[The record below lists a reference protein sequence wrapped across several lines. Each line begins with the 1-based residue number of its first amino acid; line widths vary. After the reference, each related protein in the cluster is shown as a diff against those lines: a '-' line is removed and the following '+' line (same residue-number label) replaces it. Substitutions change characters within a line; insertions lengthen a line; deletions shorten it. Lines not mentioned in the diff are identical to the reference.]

1 MENSD
6 KNQDNKIAE
15 KNKSDGFEFHD
26 PNEGTS
32 PARVFENALTSQTEA
47 FTFETD
53 EEETAKQRKRRRRKK
68 PQPYLLVFSLVVAT
82 LYIIGALLYVNNL
95 QNKAINELDVFTMIV
110 TLLGPAALT
119 VLAGFLGESI
129 SKANRDSRTLTLY
142 AKRILEPEKSLSDGV
157 KSRLSS
163 VREEIEKLEITINAA
178 TNRLAGLEENIRS
191 KNIELRQVTNEARG
205 GADQLVNTMEAERN
219 RLSSILSGLA
229 ELNKSAQN
237 SAKQATIGLDEK
249 TALLN
254 RAAQALTE
262 TSTNAADA
270 AERAAQ
276 RLDGAV
282 DKAVGAA
289 SNLDE
294 ASVRGEQAIGRAH
307 DLMVMARVSADKAIG
322 GVSNAIDYLND
333 AANNAA
339 ETAKQVSQIVAQE
352 NENTLQNS
360 ESMIENVRHIAEQS
374 AKQIVSLME
383 VEAQNASAKAKE
395 SVVAFEETASSV
407 KKLTEEAGNL
417 IAAQLQANKHRIDN
431 LRQQSFELSQEADS
445 FAQSRLNSA
454 KDLIEQSSG
463 LLNDA
468 GEKINSRFNDVA
480 NVCID
485 QAKSIEAIIDGL
497 NQKLD
502 SLPQEA
508 LNRANIVEGL
518 LNETLSKLND
528 AGKQAAEE
536 AKGLNENFQS
546 RLQESYSALG
556 EVAQRLAAISGIG
569 ITPPPIKASTNT
581 QYVEP
586 KRQNQAEENN
596 NEIMPDPRAVIGR
609 PIHHQDSHAETQN
622 EISHQNKSLNDVE
635 TKPSNNTKNTSF
647 GSILS
652 PNIPV
657 RSTPIQNAP
666 ISTSE
671 TQKENIDKEIE
682 SKPPTFVLRGRT
694 SSIDDEIVALNTDK
708 KDAIK
713 EAVQKA
719 NIKDEPQLEINL
731 HTEKHDIGISTPA
744 ISKPI
749 ENIETPAPTSITLN
763 HDIDRDWSW
772 REVLL
777 SSSAQKQTSEDK
789 IKSDILQEFALDR
802 ILNDATLE
810 RYLQAYSRNAIKA
823 KDLTK
828 SNLPMQISGL
838 QRKIS
843 ENLELRPFLARFV
856 DERRELV
863 KLGRLRGDDLRIYL
877 LAEASLD

>member
-1 MENSD
+1 MNNSD
-6 KNQDNKIAE
+6 NNEYNKIAE
-15 KNKSDGFEFHD
+15 KNKNSDFELHD

-32 PARVFENALTSQTEA
+32 PARVFENALTNQTEA

-53 EEETAKQRKRRRRKK
+53 EEETIKQRKRRRKKK

-163 VREEIEKLEITINAA
+163 VREEIEKLEVTINAA
-178 TNRLAGLEENIRS
+178 TNRLAGLEENIRT
-191 KNIELRQVTNEARG
+191 KNLQLREVTNEARG

-219 RLSSILSGLA
+219 RLSSILNGLA

-237 SAKQATIGLDEK
+237 SARQATIGLDEK
-249 TALLN
+249 TALLTK
-254 RAAQALTE
+254 AAEALTE
-262 TSTNAADA
+262 TSTNAANA
-270 AERAAQ
+270 AENAAQ

-282 DKAVGAA
+282 DKAIGAA

-294 ASVRGEQAIGRAH
+294 ASIRGEQAIGRAH

-339 ETAKQVSQIVAQE
+339 ETAKQVSQLVAKE

-360 ESMIENVRHIAEQS
+360 EVMIENVRQIAEQS
-374 AKQIVSLME
+374 AKHIVSLME
-383 VEAQNASAKAKE
+383 AEAQNASMKAKE
-395 SVVAFEETASSV
+395 SVQAFEETASSV

-480 NVCID
+480 NVCIE

-497 NQKLD
+497 NNKLD
-502 SLPQEA
+502 NLPNEA
-508 LNRANIVEGL
+508 QNRANMVEAL

-536 AKGLNENFQS
+536 AKGLNENFQN

-569 ITPPPIKASTNT
+569 IVQPPINSSINKPIQEA
-581 QYVEP
+581 P
-586 KRQNQAEENN
+586 KQNINIENN
-596 NEIMPDPRAVIGR
+596 NDIMPDPRSIIGR
-609 PIHHQDSHAETQN
+609 PIHHQEPENSPLSDKAAKTNETSDE
-622 EISHQNKSLNDVE
+622 EIKTSQNKI
-635 TKPSNNTKNTSF
+635 TSF

-666 ISTSE
+666 IPSPIEPKPEKTE
-671 TQKENIDKEIE
+671 ENTK
-682 SKPPTFVLRGRT
+682 PTFVLRGRT
-694 SSIDDEIVALNTDK
+694 SNIDDEIVSLNADK
-708 KDAIK
+708 KDT
-713 EAVQKA
+713 
-719 NIKDEPQLEINL
+719 IKDAVSQSSKPEELPIEVNL
-731 HTEKHDIGISTPA
+731 HSETPIANAQTKPISTP
-744 ISKPI
+744 I
-749 ENIETPAPTSITLN
+749 EAQEVNAPTSITLN

-777 SSSAQKQTSEDK
+777 SSGAQKQTTEDK
-789 IKSDILQEFALDR
+789 IKSDILNEFALDR

-810 RYLQAYSRNAIKA
+810 RYLQAYSRNAMKA
-823 KDLTK
+823 KDLTR

-838 QRKIS
+838 QRKIA

-863 KLGRLRGDDLRIYL
+863 KLGRLRGNDLRIYL

>member
-1 MENSD
+1 MNNSD
-6 KNQDNKIAE
+6 NNEYNKIAE
-15 KNKSDGFEFHD
+15 KNKNSDFELHD

-32 PARVFENALTSQTEA
+32 PARVFENALTNQTEA

-53 EEETAKQRKRRRRKK
+53 EEETIKQRKRRRKKK

-163 VREEIEKLEITINAA
+163 VREEIEKLEVTINAA
-178 TNRLAGLEENIRS
+178 TNRLAGLEENIRT
-191 KNIELRQVTNEARG
+191 KNLQLREVTNEARG

-219 RLSSILSGLA
+219 RLSSILNGLA

-237 SAKQATIGLDEK
+237 SARQATIGLDEK
-249 TALLN
+249 TALLTK
-254 RAAQALTE
+254 AAEALTE
-262 TSTNAADA
+262 TSNSAANAA
-270 AERAAQ
+270 ENAAQ

-282 DKAVGAA
+282 DKAIGAA
-289 SNLDE
+289 SSLDE
-294 ASVRGEQAIGRAH
+294 ASMRGEQAIGRAH

-339 ETAKQVSQIVAQE
+339 ETAKQVSQLVAKE

-360 ESMIENVRHIAEQS
+360 EVMIENVRQIAEQS
-374 AKQIVSLME
+374 AKHIVSLME
-383 VEAQNASAKAKE
+383 AEAQNASLKAQE
-395 SVVAFEETASSV
+395 SVQAFEETASSV

-480 NVCID
+480 NVCIE

-497 NQKLD
+497 NNKLD
-502 SLPQEA
+502 SLPKEA
-508 LNRANIVEGL
+508 QSRANMVEAL

-569 ITPPPIKASTNT
+569 MVQPPINSSLNKPPIQEA
-581 QYVEP
+581 P
-586 KRQNQAEENN
+586 KPNNNVENN
-596 NEIMPDPRAVIGR
+596 NDIMPDPRSIIGR
-609 PIHHQDSHAETQN
+609 PIHHQEPEATPSSDNVAKTNETSDE
-622 EISHQNKSLNDVE
+622 EIKTSQNKI
-635 TKPSNNTKNTSF
+635 TSF

-666 ISTSE
+666 IPSPIE
-671 TQKENIDKEIE
+671 QKPEKIEENTK
-682 SKPPTFVLRGRT
+682 PTFVLRGRT
-694 SSIDDEIVALNTDK
+694 SNIDDEIVSLNADK
-708 KDAIK
+708 KDS
-713 EAVQKA
+713 
-719 NIKDEPQLEINL
+719 IKDAVSQSEKPEELPIEVNL
-731 HTEKHDIGISTPA
+731 HSETTIASAQTKPISTP
-744 ISKPI
+744 I
-749 ENIETPAPTSITLN
+749 EAQEVSAPTSITLN

-777 SSSAQKQTSEDK
+777 SSGAQKQTTEDK
-789 IKSDILQEFALDR
+789 IKSDILSEFALDR

-810 RYLQAYSRNAIKA
+810 RYIQAYSRNAMKA

-838 QRKIS
+838 QRKIA

-863 KLGRLRGDDLRIYL
+863 KLGRLRGNDLRIYL

>member
-1 MENSD
+1 MNNSD
-6 KNQDNKIAE
+6 KNEYNKIAE
-15 KNKSDGFEFHD
+15 KNKDSDFEFHD

-32 PARVFENALTSQTEA
+32 PARVSENALTNQTEA

-53 EEETAKQRKRRRRKK
+53 EEETIKQRKRRRKKK

-129 SKANRDSRTLTLY
+129 SKANRDSRTLTFY

-178 TNRLAGLEENIRS
+178 TNRLAGLEENIRT
-191 KNIELRQVTNEARG
+191 KNLQLREVTNEARG

-219 RLSSILSGLA
+219 RLSSILNGLA

-237 SAKQATIGLDEK
+237 SARQATIGLDEK
-249 TALLN
+249 TALLTK
-254 RAAQALTE
+254 AAEALTE
-262 TSTNAADA
+262 TSTNAANA
-270 AERAAQ
+270 AENAAQ

-282 DKAVGAA
+282 DKAIGAA
-289 SNLDE
+289 SSLDE

-339 ETAKQVSQIVAQE
+339 ETAKQVSQLVAKE
-352 NENTLQNS
+352 NKNTLHDS
-360 ESMIENVRHIAEQS
+360 EAMIENVRRIAEES
-374 AKQIVSLME
+374 AKHIVSLME
-383 VEAQNASAKAKE
+383 AEAQNASLKAKE
-395 SVVAFEETASSV
+395 SVQAFEETAGSV

-480 NVCID
+480 NVCIE

-497 NQKLD
+497 NHKLD

-508 LNRANIVEGL
+508 QNRANMVEAL
-518 LNETLSKLND
+518 LNETLAKLND

-536 AKGLNENFQS
+536 AKGLNENFQN

-569 ITPPPIKASTNT
+569 IVQPPISAPINKPIPEA
-581 QYVEP
+581 P
-586 KRQNQAEENN
+586 KPNIATENN
-596 NEIMPDPRAVIGR
+596 NDIMPDPRSVIGR
-609 PIHHQDSHAETQN
+609 PIHHDAQTSPISENKTQT
-622 EISHQNKSLNDVE
+622 SDLNDAE
-635 TKPSNNTKNTSF
+635 NKASINKNTSF

-657 RSTPIQNAP
+657 RSTPIQNTP
-666 ISTSE
+666 MPVE
-671 TQKENIDKEIE
+671 QKIDKLEE
-682 SKPPTFVLRGRT
+682 PPKPTFVLRGRT
-694 SSIDDEIVALNTDK
+694 SNIDDEIVSINNDK
-708 KDAIK
+708 KDAFK
-713 EAVQKA
+713 DAVLKP
-719 NIKDEPQLEINL
+719 NKPEELPIEVNL
-731 HTEKHDIGISTPA
+731 HSDAQNTNAPTKPISTA
-744 ISKPI
+744 
-749 ENIETPAPTSITLN
+749 IETQETNSPTSITLN

-777 SSSAQKQTSEDK
+777 SSGAQKQTTEDK
-789 IKSDILQEFALDR
+789 IKSDILNEFALDR
-802 ILNDATLE
+802 ILNDVTLE
-810 RYLQAYSRNAIKA
+810 RYLQAYSRNAMKA

-838 QRKIS
+838 QRKIA

-863 KLGRLRGDDLRIYL
+863 KLGRLRGNDLRIYL

>member
-1 MENSD
+1 MNNSD
-6 KNQDNKIAE
+6 NNEYNKIAE
-15 KNKSDGFEFHD
+15 KNKNSDFELHD
-26 PNEGTS
+26 PNEGSS
-32 PARVFENALTSQTEA
+32 PARVFENALTNQTEA

-53 EEETAKQRKRRRRKK
+53 EEETIKQRKRRRKKK
-68 PQPYLLVFSLVVAT
+68 PQPYILVFSLVVAT

-163 VREEIEKLEITINAA
+163 VREEIEKLELTINAA
-178 TNRLAGLEENIRS
+178 TNRLAGLEENIRT
-191 KNIELRQVTNEARG
+191 KNLQLREVTNEARG

-219 RLSSILSGLA
+219 RLSSILNGLA

-237 SAKQATIGLDEK
+237 SARQATIGLDEK
-249 TALLN
+249 TALLTK
-254 RAAQALTE
+254 AAEALTE
-262 TSTNAADA
+262 TSANAANA
-270 AERAAQ
+270 AESAAQ

-282 DKAVGAA
+282 DKAIGAA

-294 ASVRGEQAIGRAH
+294 ASIRGEQAIGRAH

-339 ETAKQVSQIVAQE
+339 ETAKQVSQLVAKE

-360 ESMIENVRHIAEQS
+360 EIMIENVRQIAEQS
-374 AKQIVSLME
+374 AKHIVSLME
-383 VEAQNASAKAKE
+383 AEAQNASIKAKE
-395 SVVAFEETASSV
+395 SVQAFEETASSV

-480 NVCID
+480 NVCIE

-497 NQKLD
+497 NSKLD
-502 SLPQEA
+502 SLPNEA
-508 LNRANIVEGL
+508 QNRANMVEAL

-536 AKGLNENFQS
+536 AKGLNENFQN

-569 ITPPPIKASTNT
+569 IVQPPINSSINKPIQEA
-581 QYVEP
+581 P
-586 KRQNQAEENN
+586 KPNINIENN
-596 NEIMPDPRAVIGR
+596 NDIMPDPRSIIGR
-609 PIHHQDSHAETQN
+609 PIHHQEAETTPSSDKSNKTN
-622 EISHQNKSLNDVE
+622 ETSQNKI
-635 TKPSNNTKNTSF
+635 TSF

-666 ISTSE
+666 IPSPIE
-671 TQKENIDKEIE
+671 QKPERIE
-682 SKPPTFVLRGRT
+682 EKAKPTFVLRGRT
-694 SSIDDEIVALNTDK
+694 SNIDDEIVSLNADK
-708 KDAIK
+708 KDS
-713 EAVQKA
+713 
-719 NIKDEPQLEINL
+719 IKDAVLQSSKLEELPIEVNL
-731 HTEKHDIGISTPA
+731 HSETQNVSTQAKPISTP
-744 ISKPI
+744 I
-749 ENIETPAPTSITLN
+749 EAPEVNAPTSITLN

-777 SSSAQKQTSEDK
+777 SSGAQKQTAEDK
-789 IKSDILQEFALDR
+789 IKSDILNEFALDR

-810 RYLQAYSRNAIKA
+810 RYLQAYSRNAMKA

-838 QRKIS
+838 QRKIA
-843 ENLELRPFLARFV
+843 ENLELRPFLAKFV

-863 KLGRLRGDDLRIYL
+863 KLGRLRGNDLRIYL

>member
-1 MENSD
+1 MNNSD
-6 KNQDNKIAE
+6 NNEYNKIAE
-15 KNKSDGFEFHD
+15 KNKNSDFELHD

-32 PARVFENALTSQTEA
+32 PARVFENALTNQTEA

-53 EEETAKQRKRRRRKK
+53 EEETVKQRKRRRKKK
-68 PQPYLLVFSLVVAT
+68 PQPYILVFSLVVAT

-191 KNIELRQVTNEARG
+191 KNLQLREVTNEARG

-219 RLSSILSGLA
+219 RLSSILNGLA

-237 SAKQATIGLDEK
+237 SARQATIGLDEK
-249 TALLN
+249 TALLTK
-254 RAAQALTE
+254 AAEALTE
-262 TSTNAADA
+262 TSTNAANA
-270 AERAAQ
+270 AESAAQ

-282 DKAVGAA
+282 DKAIGAA

-294 ASVRGEQAIGRAH
+294 ASIRGEQAIGRAH

-339 ETAKQVSQIVAQE
+339 ETAKQVSQLVAKE

-360 ESMIENVRHIAEQS
+360 EVMIENVRQIAEQS
-374 AKQIVSLME
+374 AKHIVSLME
-383 VEAQNASAKAKE
+383 AEAQNASMKAKE
-395 SVVAFEETASSV
+395 SVQAFEETASSV

-480 NVCID
+480 NVCIE

-497 NQKLD
+497 NSKLD
-502 SLPQEA
+502 SLPKEA
-508 LNRANIVEGL
+508 QNRANMVEAL

-536 AKGLNENFQS
+536 AKGLNENFQN

-569 ITPPPIKASTNT
+569 IVQPPINPSINRPLQEA
-581 QYVEP
+581 P
-586 KRQNQAEENN
+586 KPNINIENN
-596 NEIMPDPRAVIGR
+596 NDIMPDPRSIIGR
-609 PIHHQDSHAETQN
+609 PIHHQETETTTSSDKSIKTN
-622 EISHQNKSLNDVE
+622 EILDEEIKTSQNKI
-635 TKPSNNTKNTSF
+635 TSF

-666 ISTSE
+666 IPSP
-671 TQKENIDKEIE
+671 IE
-682 SKPPTFVLRGRT
+682 QTPEKIEEKTKPTFVLRGRT
-694 SSIDDEIVALNTDK
+694 SNIDDEIVSPNADK
-708 KDAIK
+708 KDS
-713 EAVQKA
+713 
-719 NIKDEPQLEINL
+719 IKDAVSQSSKPEELPIEVNL
-731 HTEKHDIGISTPA
+731 HSETQNVSAQTKPISTP
-744 ISKPI
+744 I
-749 ENIETPAPTSITLN
+749 EAQEVNAPTSITLN

-777 SSSAQKQTSEDK
+777 SSGAQKQTTDDK
-789 IKSDILQEFALDR
+789 IKSDILNEFALDR

-810 RYLQAYSRNAIKA
+810 RYLQAYSRNAMKA

-838 QRKIS
+838 QRKIA

-863 KLGRLRGDDLRIYL
+863 KLGRLRGNDLRIYL